1 MPPEPSSAS
10 SGWAN
15 TTMARSGTSVTIS
28 RFRSWAAV
36 GMTDIQPRRLDAGR
50 ALSTRARSG
59 ASDFV
64 CTRRERPVIA
74 PVSLGSR
81 GWLAALLRR
90 RRILARG
97 LLAYVTLLVLG
108 TTLHVAHHGMKPG
121 QASACPV
128 LSAADQL
135 PWTPAEPPQ
144 VLTRIVGSTPTAP
157 EPAPASSAGRPPRH
171 ERDRAPPV
179 PLLAFAL

>member
-1 MPPEPSSAS
+1 
-10 SGWAN
+10 
-15 TTMARSGTSVTIS
+15 
-28 RFRSWAAV
+28 
-36 GMTDIQPRRLDAGR
+36 
-50 ALSTRARSG
+50 
-59 ASDFV
+59 
-64 CTRRERPVIA
+64 VIA
-74 PVSLGSR
+74 TPALGSR

-97 LLAYVTLLVLG
+97 LVAYVTLLVAG

-144 VLTRIVGSTPTAP
+144 VITRIVGSTPVAP
-157 EPAPASSAGRPPRH
+157 EPAAAGLPGLPPRH
-171 ERDRAPPV
+171 ERDRAPPA
-179 PLLAFAL
+179 LLLTLAV